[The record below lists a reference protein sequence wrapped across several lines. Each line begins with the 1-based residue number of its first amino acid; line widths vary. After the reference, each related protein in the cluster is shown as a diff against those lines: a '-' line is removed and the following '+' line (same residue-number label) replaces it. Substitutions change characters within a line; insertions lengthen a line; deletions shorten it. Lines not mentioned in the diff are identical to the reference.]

1 MEHTEQFPHDGVSD
15 VDAQILVDAL
25 GRFALAMMVTVHEQR
40 GDMGDDAQAAFDRV
54 ILDWVATASEF
65 LPVKEIAEQMF
76 PEAA

>member
-1 MEHTEQFPHDGVSD
+1 MEQVEQFPHDGVSD

-40 GDMGDDAQAAFDRV
+40 DDMGNDAQAAFDRV

-76 PEAA
+76 PGAA